1 MNDQLKN
8 FDDVSRRS
16 FMSMA
21 AKSMLGVSMI
31 PMANAIAAP
40 GGKGSAKNVIYLFMS
55 GAMSHLDSFDLK
67 PGREVQ
73 GETKPIRTN
82 VAGMQ
87 ISEFFPKLSQQMK
100 KLAII
105 RSMYTETGAHGPG
118 RYLMRTSYKEI
129 ATIRHPTM
137 GAWAQHQL
145 GKRNR
150 ELPDSVIVAGGGRY
164 PAAGFM
170 ETKYTPLPIGDPNKG
185 LQNTKSPSYLGEKQF
200 QKRMLLSSTFDRR
213 FRAKFNQD
221 SVNAYT
227 SIYAQTVRLLK
238 SPQIKAFDINAESPK
253 TKSMYGGNR
262 LGQGCLLAR
271 RLVENNVRFVEVE
284 FGGWDNH
291 RDIYSAFPGKAG
303 NVDQA
308 VSALLTDLE
317 SKGLLDQT
325 MVVLSTEFGRKPKIN
340 QNGGRDHHPGAFST
354 VLAGGGIRGG
364 RFYGSSD
371 EDGHSAD
378 TDPVSVQEFAA
389 TIGHGMGLSLTEEVH
404 SKTGRPFKPAN
415 GAEPIKALFG

>member
-1 MNDQLKN
+1 MKFELNN

-16 FMSMA
+16 VLSLA
-21 AKSMLGVSMI
+21 AKSMLGVSML

-40 GGKGSAKNVIYLFMS
+40 GGKGSTKSVIYLFMS

-73 GETKPIRTN
+73 GETKPVRTN
-82 VAGMQ
+82 VAGLQ
-87 ISEFFPKLSQQMK
+87 ISEYFPKLAQQMK

-129 ATIRHPTM
+129 STIRHPTM
-137 GAWAQHQL
+137 GAWAQHLL
-145 GKRNR
+145 GQRNR
-150 ELPDSVIVAGGGRY
+150 DLPDSVIVAGGGRY

-185 LQNTKSPSYLGEKQF
+185 LQNTTSPSYLGENQF

-213 FRAKFNQD
+213 FRAKYDQD
-221 SVNAYT
+221 AVNAYT

-238 SPQIKAFDINAESPK
+238 SPQIKAFDINAESKK
-253 TKSMYGGNR
+253 TKDLYGANR

-271 RLVENNVRFVEVE
+271 RLVENEVE

-291 RDIYSAFPGKAG
+291 RDIYGTFPAKAA
-303 NVDQA
+303 NLDQA

-325 MVVLSTEFGRKPKIN
+325 MVVISTEFGRKPQLN

-354 VLAGGGIRGG
+354 
-364 RFYGSSD
+364 
-371 EDGHSAD
+371 
-378 TDPVSVQEFAA
+378 EFAGA
-389 TIGHGMGLSLTEEVH
+389 GS
-404 SKTGRPFKPAN
+404 TGRP
-415 GAEPIKALFG
+415 IKTATAPTPTPYRCRNSPPRSPTVWDSH

>member
-1 MNDQLKN
+1 MENEFQNL
-8 FDDVSRRS
+8 DDVSRRS

-21 AKSMLGVSMI
+21 AKSMLGVSMLPI
-31 PMANAIAAP
+31 GNALAAP
-40 GGKGSAKNVIYLFMS
+40 AGGGSAKSVIYLFMS

-73 GETKPIRTN
+73 GETKPIRTA
-82 VAGMQ
+82 VGGLQ
-87 ISEFFPKLSQQMK
+87 ISEFFPKMAQSMK
-100 KLAII
+100 DLAII
-105 RSMYTETGAHGPG
+105 KSMYTETGAHGPG

-150 ELPDSVIVAGGGRY
+150 ELPDSVIIGGGGRY
-164 PAAGFM
+164 PGAGFM
-170 ETKYTPLPIGDPNKG
+170 ETAYSPIPIGDPNKG
-185 LQNTKSPSYLGEKQF
+185 LQNTKPPSYLSDRQF
-200 QKRMLLSSTFDRR
+200 QKRMYLSSTFDRK
-213 FRAKFNQD
+213 FRAKFNQE

-227 SIYAQTVRLLK
+227 NIYAQTVRLLK
-238 SPQIKAFDINAESPK
+238 SPQIKAFDITSEPKK
-253 TKSMYGGNR
+253 TKDLYGNNR

-291 RDIYSAFPGKAG
+291 RDIYNTFPDKAA
-303 NVDQA
+303 NLDQA
-308 VSALLTDLE
+308 VSGLLSDLR

-325 MVVLSTEFGRKPKIN
+325 MVVISTEFGRKPVMN
-340 QNGGRDHHPGAFST
+340 QNAGRDHHPGAFST

-364 RFYGSSD
+364 RFYGTSD
-371 EDGHSAD
+371 EDGHSVND
-378 TDPVSVQEFAA
+378 DPVSVQEFNA
-389 TIGHGMGLSLTEEVH
+389 TIAYGLGLSPTEEAV
-404 SKTGRPFKPAN
+404 SSSGRPFKVGHGEQPV
-415 GAEPIKALFG
+415 KALFG